1 MVLDR
6 DLDQTGGDVPGSD
19 AATNRVKVDWSVWE
33 GYDDDAKMFGQ
44 VEFRPARDEP
54 VNDPCVVL
62 VAMGAQRFAS
72 REVLPLS
79 GMRLRCELAS

>member
-6 DLDQTGGDVPGSD
+6 DLDHIGGDVPGSG
-19 AATNRVKVDWSVWE
+19 ATTSRVDWSVWE

-54 VNDPCVVL
+54 VNDP
-62 VAMGAQRFAS
+62 
-72 REVLPLS
+72 
-79 GMRLRCELAS
+79 